1 MIRLVLVFLNAN
13 MTGFFVDG
21 IHGTPYIAAPWI
33 LWDPSWVWKF
43 AADPRRQLLAPMA
56 FPMAFAMRCPETKW
70 GKAGLVPPNQHL
82 KMDDFIWLWINTYR
96 YSLLGDEHPFAT
108 YFDVHQGYMVL
119 THSHIDLLTCV
130 WLKKLYHDMKWP
142 IAPGS
147 VGRINLDAESP
158 LCSNIE
164 PMRWRIAT

>member
-1 MIRLVLVFLNAN
+1 MDP
-13 MTGFFVDG
+13 M
-21 IHGTPYIAAPWI
+21 
-33 LWDPSWVWKF
+33 DPSWVWKF

-119 THSHIDLLTCV
+119 THSLLSSLTFRT
-130 WLKKLYHDMKWP
+130 K
-142 IAPGS
+142 S
-147 VGRINLDAESP
+147 
-158 LCSNIE
+158 
-164 PMRWRIAT
+164 